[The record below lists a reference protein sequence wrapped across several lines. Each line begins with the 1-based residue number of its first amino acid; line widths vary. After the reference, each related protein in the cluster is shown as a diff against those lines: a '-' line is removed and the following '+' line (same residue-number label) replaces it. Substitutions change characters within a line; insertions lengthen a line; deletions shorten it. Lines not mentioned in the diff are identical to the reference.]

1 MEEENHFKKRIKIG
15 KRNHK
20 DVAKDVAKEEATME
34 KGEVKKTSK
43 PKPSKP
49 FTEGNDGFV
58 RSTISIPNDF
68 GRFLHEEVLYGG
80 IKKKKLTEVIMGL
93 LEDKYGRDFMKWME
107 DNE

>member
-1 MEEENHFKKRIKIG
+1 MPDKKPFGNIGQKKIIK
-15 KRNHK
+15 KKSHK
-20 DVAKDVAKEEATME
+20 ETIKEVAVEQKAKET
-34 KGEVKKTSK
+34 KTPK

-49 FTEGNDGFV
+49 FQEGKDNFV

-80 IKKKKLTEVIMGL
+80 IKKRKLTEVIMGL
-93 LEDKYGRDFMKWME
+93 LEEKYGEQYVKWRE

>member
-1 MEEENHFKKRIKIG
+1 MPSKKNMFADLG
-15 KRNHK
+15 
-20 DVAKDVAKEEATME
+20 
-34 KGEVKKTSK
+34 KKTTAKKTHKEVAVEQKKSAEPTQK

-49 FTEGNDGFV
+49 FKEGKDNFV

-93 LEDKYGRDFMKWME
+93 LEDKYGKDFMEWKN
-107 DNE
+107 NE